1 MGSLLIQILIPV
13 VVGIAIAVQ
22 SQLMAQVDRNL
33 GTLESICVT
42 YGGGGIVIILVMLMR
57 SGGNLSLSANLP
69 WYVFT
74 TGLFGL
80 LIVGGIGFSVARVGL
95 VATFTVIVATQFILS
110 AVIDHYGLLASTVR
124 TLDFSRGAGIAM
136 LLSGVWMILR

>member
-1 MGSLLIQILIPV
+1 MGSPLIQILIPV

-124 TLDFSRGAGIAM
+124 TLDLSRGAGIAM

>member
-1 MGSLLIQILIPV
+1 MGSPLVQIVIPV
-13 VVGIAIAVQ
+13 VVGVAIAVQ
-22 SQLMAQVDRNL
+22 SQLMAQMDRDL

-42 YGGGGIVIILVMLMR
+42 YGGGGILILLVMLFR
-57 SGGNLSLSANLP
+57 SGGNLSLSPGLP

-80 LIVGGIGFSVARVGL
+80 LIVGGIGFSVARFGL

-110 AVIDHYGLLASTVR
+110 AVIDHYGLLESTVR
-124 TLDFSRGAGIAM
+124 TLDLSRGAGIGM
-136 LLSGVWMILR
+136 LLAGVWMILR